1 MIVTNP
7 LWDKFFP
14 DVYYTL
20 ITDYTGT
27 KKYIDA
33 TDGSNSNSGNEINAA
48 YATIDYAISQN
59 TTATPTMYIIL
70 EGTYSIT
77 SVATGQSVG
86 LRDGGNER
94 VFVCCPG
101 KAIIQW
107 TATASGRDAPMIAFT
122 NTSSKIYGAIV
133 KRNNNGRTTNY
144 TVAYWI
150 GPTKGNMHNCVF
162 SEVNANN
169 AWSYQYDNY
178 GQNNLALRN
187 CTFYNSAAPAGNYT
201 NAGICLTIDSV
212 FNTTVTTGGT
222 ETNVL
227 KSQTVNATT
236 YETTGVTT
244 AGVYSGTYSWSAT
257 ITEPSIPLFYGGAGG
272 TGGPYG
278 GGGGGASGWAGL
290 AGIGASGETLAAG
303 ANAAALSGAG
313 GGGGTS
319 ATNAVGGGGGVG
331 VDGRGVT
338 GTGGAVGQPGTGGSG
353 GTTGTNGNG
362 GIYGGGGSG
371 AAVSTVD
378 TGRGNGGQGAVVIK
392 WGSDPILYP
401 LGAPDIIDEPTGSKL
416 TTGIVSSNIV
426 QPLLL
431 LSQPQPVDKS
441 SLFGTTVL
449 ASQQLIIVYD
459 TNKELMLR
467 NTNPDQ
473 VADYTTP
480 GNFQVIEEVSEEND
494 PRLLTVRVPN
504 FIVGVTG
511 EETVTPTGGAPQIWF

>member
-1 MIVTNP
+1 MAVNNT
-7 LWDKFFP
+7 LWDRSFP
-14 DVYYTL
+14 DIYYTL
-20 ITDYTGT
+20 ITDYAGT

-33 TDGSNSNSGNEINAA
+33 ADGSDSNNGNSVSDA

-150 GPTKGNMHNCVF
+150 GPTKGDMYNCVF

-187 CTFYNSAAPAGNYT
+187 CTFYNGAAPSANYT
-201 NAGICLTIDSV
+201 NAGTCLTIDSV
-212 FNTTVTTGGT
+212 FNTAVTTGGT

-244 AGVYSGTYSWSAT
+244 AGVYSGTYAWNTT
-257 ITEPSIPLFYGGAGG
+257 ITEPPPPPYGGSGG
-272 TGGPYG
+272 EGGPYG
-278 GGGGGASGWAGL
+278 GGGGGAKGWAGL
-290 AGIGASGETLAAG
+290 AGNGASGATLAAG
-303 ANAAALSGAG
+303 ANADALSGAG

-338 GTGGAVGQPGTGGSG
+338 GIGGAVGQPGTGGSG

-362 GIYGGGGSG
+362 GIYGGGGAG

-378 TGRGNGGQGAVVIK
+378 TERGNGGKGAVIIK
-392 WGSDPILYP
+392 WGSGPILYP
-401 LGAPDIIDEPTGSKL
+401 LGAPDIINEN
-416 TTGIVSSNIV
+416 TGIQLSSGIDSLNV
-426 QPLLL
+426 EQPVLL
-431 LSQPQPVDKS
+431 LSQAQPVNKS
-441 SLFGTTVL
+441 GLFGTKVL

-459 TNKELMLR
+459 TNKELMLK
-467 NTNPDQ
+467 NSNPDQ

-480 GNFQVIEEVSEEND
+480 GNFQVIEEVTEAND

-504 FIVGVTG
+504 FVLGVTG
-511 EETVTPTGGAPQIWF
+511 EETGPTTSGPPQVWY